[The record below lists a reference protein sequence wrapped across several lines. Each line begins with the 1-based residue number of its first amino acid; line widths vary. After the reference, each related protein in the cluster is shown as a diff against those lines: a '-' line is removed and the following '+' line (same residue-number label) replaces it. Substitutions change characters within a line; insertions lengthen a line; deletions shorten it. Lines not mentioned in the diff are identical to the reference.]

1 MELAALIADVSGR
14 LLLTEASPGP
24 QVKKGKCISKFP
36 NAFLSTLC
44 MLLATWNYCQ
54 RRESLK
60 EQSVVPQSPNQWPWE
75 GNFLSSHRTSDRCL
89 ANLLLK
95 TSHNSFS
102 SLPSSFCFVLLSP
115 HSWFAGSPGIHHK
128 DVQHWS
134 GEQLSQKQHHS
145 PAWGTLPLPFAGT
158 CQGFTEHRQP
168 ARWGQRTTSKFHKRL
183 NFKAVYS
190 VFHDRHFQK
199 VRTLA
204 SDSTWEPQNAAPQND
219 TYPWR
224 VSARECIIRAQGS
237 QCSMRQLNIM
247 LDIAVT
253 CNLVILEMKN
263 GLSMQLLS

>member
-14 LLLTEASPGP
+14 LLLSEASPGP

-134 GEQLSQKQHHS
+134 GEQLSQKQHLLEGHCPS
-145 PAWGTLPLPFAGT
+145 PLLVPAKVSLSTGSLRDGDREQHPNSTKDWISKPFTQSFTTGISRRSELLPVT
-158 CQGFTEHRQP
+158 QP
-168 ARWGQRTTSKFHKRL
+168 GNPK
-183 NFKAVYS
+183 
-190 VFHDRHFQK
+190 
-199 VRTLA
+199 
-204 SDSTWEPQNAAPQND
+204 
-219 TYPWR
+219 
-224 VSARECIIRAQGS
+224 
-237 QCSMRQLNIM
+237 
-247 LDIAVT
+247 
-253 CNLVILEMKN
+253 
-263 GLSMQLLS
+263 MQLLRMTHTPGECQPGSA